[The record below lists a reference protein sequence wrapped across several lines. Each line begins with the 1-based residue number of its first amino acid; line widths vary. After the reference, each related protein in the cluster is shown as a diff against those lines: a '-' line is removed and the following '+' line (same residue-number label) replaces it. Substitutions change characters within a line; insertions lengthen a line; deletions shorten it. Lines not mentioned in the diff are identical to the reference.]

1 MIALFFKIR
10 DIFDKRQR
18 RGMVFLLFLIL
29 LSSVMELL
37 GVSAIL
43 PLVESVITPEVL
55 ETNKTYKM
63 IMEMIGA
70 SSPRAFIMMMSIILA
85 FVYVMKNVFL
95 IWMKHKELE
104 YLCLNRKKIAV
115 NLMDC
120 YIHQEYNFHVNTNV
134 AELERNVSSDVV
146 NFFEVVQKMLD
157 LITEMM
163 VCTLLIIFLAIT
175 DFWMTV
181 IMGLLLG
188 VLLGGLVI
196 TLKGRLRK
204 LGERTRD
211 VAVLRTKWFL
221 QSFQGIKE
229 IKAGHK
235 EESFRGKYE
244 QTYEEYARMTIQQ
257 SLINYIPKPIAEM
270 LCISG
275 VLLFL
280 AVRVMLGNDLSRF
293 VSVLSVF
300 AIAAFR
306 MLPSFNRISGD
317 LTQIMFNKPSVD
329 ALHDDLEQMNAL
341 NEIRSKGLEGTK
353 KKVLIREA
361 IDIDHITFAYSSK
374 PDVVVLNDVSL
385 KIPARKSIAFV
396 GPSGAGKTTLAD
408 IILGIYT
415 PDAGSILAD
424 GKDIREEMDA
434 WHRSIGYIPQTIY
447 LIDDTIRA
455 NIAFGIPEKEIDDA
469 KVWDALEQ
477 AKLADFVREQPEG
490 LDSNIGE
497 SGVKLS
503 GGQRQRI
510 GIARALYGDPEL
522 LIMDEA
528 TSALDNETESA
539 VMDAIYHLSGK
550 VTMIVIAHRLTTI
563 KNCDEI
569 YRIQSGKAAKI
580 TYEEANGQ

>member
-235 EESFRGKYE
+235 EEYFRGKYE

>member
-1 MIALFFKIR
+1 
-10 DIFDKRQR
+10 
-18 RGMVFLLFLIL
+18 MVFLLFLIL

-235 EESFRGKYE
+235 EEYFRGKYE